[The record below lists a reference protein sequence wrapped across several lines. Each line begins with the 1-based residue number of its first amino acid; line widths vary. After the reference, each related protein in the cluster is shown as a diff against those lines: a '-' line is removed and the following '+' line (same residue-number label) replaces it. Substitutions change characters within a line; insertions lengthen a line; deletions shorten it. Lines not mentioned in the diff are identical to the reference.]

1 MKKVLLAVFAL
12 ALFVPVVKAEDV
24 SANFR
29 WGTLDLKDVRIVSL
43 YELSKGNG
51 LIGGEK
57 MIASKGLWSL
67 DFGAVSSFLG
77 HGTPYLSIDYDF
89 AKITP
94 FIKNTLFGTFVGKD
108 FNVGGI
114 DKGWIWGFKIARKI

>member
-1 MKKVLLAVFAL
+1 MKKVLLAVFVL